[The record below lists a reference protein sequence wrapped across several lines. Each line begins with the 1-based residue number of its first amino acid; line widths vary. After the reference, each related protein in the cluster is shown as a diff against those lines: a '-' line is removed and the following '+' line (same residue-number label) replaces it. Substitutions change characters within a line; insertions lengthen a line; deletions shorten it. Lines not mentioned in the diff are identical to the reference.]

1 MMEGAISALKESGST
16 DANDANAQ
24 GHRSCDGK
32 QENSV
37 LYFFFTLQARNQ
49 DFSKRVHIGSDMDS
63 RGNMYSP

>member
-37 LYFFFTLQARNQ
+37 LYFFLHYRHVTRIFQ
-49 DFSKRVHIGSDMDS
+49 
-63 RGNMYSP
+63 RGCM